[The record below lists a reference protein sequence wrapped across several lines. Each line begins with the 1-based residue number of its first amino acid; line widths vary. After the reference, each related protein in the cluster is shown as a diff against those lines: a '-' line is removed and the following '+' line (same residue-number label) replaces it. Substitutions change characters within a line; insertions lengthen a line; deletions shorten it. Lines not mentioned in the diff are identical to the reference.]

1 VGEGNTCPRLVDG
14 GDSMN
19 EIRLSKEMKFM
30 LLQLMA
36 YGDTPKRMAKILFDE
51 FVYYNNFDG
60 TVNPKLLKE
69 TIRLLKH
76 CDYYWDGGYAEEF
89 MVELKNT
96 YRDAGIS
103 LDLEVTV

>member
-1 VGEGNTCPRLVDG
+1 
-14 GDSMN
+14 MN

-76 CDYYWDGGYAEEF
+76 CDNYWGGGYAEEF
-89 MVELKNT
+89 MAELNKLSLELES
-96 YRDAGIS
+96 AGG
-103 LDLEVTV
+103 VAV